1 MTTYQY
7 TATNLIT
14 QKFDEEAITYHV
26 MTSPEHEELLVGI
39 PVNNGPTVY
48 VNYMSQDD
56 DLDVSIRVLGLLT
69 KVNPTKEDRVLKACN
84 LINGEVRFLKFH
96 LDANNNVNALY
107 DFPVATGE
115 KSIGDCA
122 VELLVRIVRILDAE
136 FPLLAKAVYTDDP
149 LDPEPNSFARSQL
162 LARLCQQIELTS
174 KNQDTESTDNS
185 YTEDAQ
191 YMSIPD
197 SCENNGDE

>member
-1 MTTYQY
+1 MATYQY
-7 TATNLIT
+7 KAIDMIA
-14 QKFDEEAITYHV
+14 KFFDERDITYQV
-26 MTSPEHEELLVGI
+26 MTTPKHEELLVGVTI
-39 PVNNGPTVY
+39 DDGPTVY

-56 DLDVSIRVLGLLT
+56 DLDVSVRILGLLT
-69 KVNPTKEDRVLKACN
+69 KVNPMKEARIIKACN

-107 DFPVATGE
+107 DLPVATSEDCIGE
-115 KSIGDCA
+115 CA
-122 VELLVRIVRILDAE
+122 VELLVRTVRILDSE
-136 FPLLAKAVYTDDP
+136 FPLLAKALYTDDP
-149 LDPEPNSFARSQL
+149 LDPEPNSAARSQL